1 MNASTEPLLPKTVAQ
16 MYLKEPTLSDVA
28 TTSHVLKIF
37 TFLGLVAR
45 EEIYKGKLLR
55 FRFRKLKNI
64 KVPNGIA
71 TRITKVNETK
81 PAEIKCPVVENYRRR
96 FIPQPS
102 NLPLKYNPNLSLQEV
117 KTFWILSALKH
128 CNGSYTAAAK
138 LLGIGRETVY
148 RLVRELND

>member
-1 MNASTEPLLPKTVAQ
+1 MELPR
-16 MYLKEPTLSDVA
+16 
-28 TTSHVLKIF
+28 
-37 TFLGLVAR
+37 GLQ
-45 EEIYKGKLLR
+45 KSL
-55 FRFRKLKNI
+55 
-64 KVPNGIA
+64 P
-71 TRITKVNETK
+71 KVNETK

-96 FIPQPS
+96 FTPQPS

-138 LLGIGRETVY
+138 LLGIGRETIY